1 MGELFWLGVGLA
13 IVLVLL
19 AAWAI
24 DRQSRGRGHQVRSGS
39 DMYRDVREQNRDNR
53 AGETTEY
60 LNQDQSWTHRSRQN
74 RQHGSD

>member
-74 RQHGSD
+74 RQHRSD

>member
-1 MGELFWLGVGLA
+1 MVELFWLGVGLA
-13 IVLVLL
+13 IALVLL

-24 DRQSRGRGHQVRSGS
+24 DRPSRRRGHQVRSGG
-39 DMYRDVREQNRDNR
+39 DIFRDVREQNRDNR

-74 RQHGSD
+74 RQHRSD

>member
-1 MGELFWLGVGLA
+1 MVELFWLGVGLA
-13 IVLVLL
+13 IALVLL

-39 DMYRDVREQNRDNR
+39 DMYREVREQNRDNR

-74 RQHGSD
+74 RQHRSD